1 MVKSRRFQIS
11 LATASGVCVL
21 VAWSALALA
30 QAPNVECRK
39 TETQPEC
46 FARLKCKPNEE
57 LEDCQKRL
65 LKCTANEKLDEC
77 EKRVGS
83 PKDGNAGQRDD
94 ANQGN
99 DRDADQTRRDRD
111 ADQTRRDRDNAD
123 RERGDRNPRDE
134 GDRSRR
140 QRGERGERGDG
151 GERHRGHTHSFQA
164 NKTFGLGLELGE
176 PTGLNGKVFV
186 SEAGALDFGVGYIY
200 DTYYYGDGVHLYAD
214 YLWHPVSLVSAPAFE
229 LPFYVGVG
237 LRYWDFHYCFMGLCN
252 YGGSSVGIRVPLG
265 IAFDF
270 NNVPLDIFVQ
280 VVPVFDFVNGDY
292 YNRYRDRTHLG
303 ADLSVGIRYWFK

>member
-1 MVKSRRFQIS
+1 LVRSHRFQIS

-21 VAWSALALA
+21 VAFSALALA
-30 QAPNVECRK
+30 QARDVECRK

-46 FARLKCKPNEE
+46 HARLKCNPNEE

-83 PKDGNAGQRDD
+83 TKDGNAGQRDD
-94 ANQGN
+94 ANKGN

-111 ADQTRRDRDNAD
+111 NPD
-123 RERGDRNPRDE
+123 RERGERNPRDD

-140 QRGERGERGDG
+140 QRGERGDDGDH
-151 GERHRGHTHSFQA
+151 RRGHTHGFQA

-176 PTGLNGKVFV
+176 PTGFNGKYFV
-186 SEAGALDFGVGYIY
+186 SETGALDFGVGYIY
-200 DTYYYGDGVHLYAD
+200 DTYYYGDGFHIYAD

-229 LPFYVGVG
+229 LPFYVGAG
-237 LRYWDFHYCFMGLCN
+237 LRYWDFHYCYMGLCD
-252 YGGSSVGIRVPLG
+252 YGGSAIGIRVPVG

-270 NNVPLDIFVQ
+270 NNVPLDIFIQ
-280 VVPVFDFVNGDY
+280 LVPVIDFVNGNY
-292 YNRYRDRTHLG
+292 YDRYRDRSHLG
-303 ADLSVGIRYWFK
+303 IDLSVGIRYWFK